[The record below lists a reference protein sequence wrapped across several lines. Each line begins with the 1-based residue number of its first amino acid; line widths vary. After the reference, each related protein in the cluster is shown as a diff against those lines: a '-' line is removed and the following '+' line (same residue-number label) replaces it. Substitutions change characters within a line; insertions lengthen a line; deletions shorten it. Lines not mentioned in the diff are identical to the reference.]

1 MGEYLSSYLI
11 LDNSESPSFKFTF
24 PQGTTHGMQIII
36 NSQGGSSPPYVSS
49 IQRYNKKYGAE
60 ARPPPPSLRSI
71 YPSSYPWAISSAAIG
86 FYPPSLGYA
95 IRRWVLP
102 SVVGLC
108 PSPLGSILRRW
119 AMPFAIGLYPSVV
132 GLYPPSLGCTLRRWV
147 VPSIVG
153 LCPSPLGFCPPSLG
167 YALRRW
173 AMPFAVGLLPSVVG
187 LCPSLLGFCP
197 PLLGYAL
204 RRWASALRCWAM
216 PFAVGLLPSVVGLC
230 PSPLGF
236 CPPSLGSTFCRWALS
251 LWHLLSRRGGPSLSS
266 LFPEAEAG
274 LVGERLSVGW
284 NERRNEENEPR
295 RSLWF
300 VFVTHYMGLPHPG
313 SPLVFFP
320 PLFLHRVNLSR
331 PHPSGKGRGGC
342 SGVRVLTF

>member
-24 PQGTTHGMQIII
+24 PEGTTHGMQIII

-119 AMPFAIGLYPSVV
+119 AMPFAVGLYPSVVGLCPSPLGCTLRRWVVPSVV
-132 GLYPPSLGCTLRRWV
+132 GLYPPSLGCTLRCWV
-147 VPSIVG
+147 V
-153 LCPSPLGFCPPSLG
+153 
-167 YALRRW
+167 
-173 AMPFAVGLLPSVVG
+173 
-187 LCPSLLGFCP
+187 
-197 PLLGYAL
+197 
-204 RRWASALRCWAM
+204 
-216 PFAVGLLPSVVGLC
+216 PSVVGLC

-251 LWHLLSRRGGPSLSS
+251 LWRLLSRRGGPSLSS
-266 LFPEAEAG
+266 LFPEAG
-274 LVGERLSVGW
+274 LVGERSSVGW